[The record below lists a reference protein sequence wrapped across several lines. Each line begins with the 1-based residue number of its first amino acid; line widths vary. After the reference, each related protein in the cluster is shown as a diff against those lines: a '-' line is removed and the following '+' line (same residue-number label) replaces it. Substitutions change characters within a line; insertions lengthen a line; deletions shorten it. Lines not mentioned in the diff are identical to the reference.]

1 MPQIQQAEN
10 IANHVA
16 VVLDASSSMRDRRR
30 KTIEVTDRLIA
41 DMATR
46 SKNYN
51 QETRVSIWVFSGL
64 NTVRCV
70 IWDMDVLRLP
80 SIEKLY
86 DTEGMTALIDATLK
100 SIDDLSTVSQ
110 IYGNHAFLMYVVT
123 DGEENESRIRDPQV
137 LANRIKGL
145 PTNWTVAALVP
156 NIQGVAAAKGFGF
169 PAGNIQIWDATSDQG
184 VEEAHQV
191 MVSSLDSYMLARKGG
206 MRSTTGLFDMS
217 AAAVNKQTIQD
228 AGLAPLDPSEYLLV
242 PVIFRNP
249 FEDGDDRIDNFTHS
263 MGHQYIVG
271 RGFYQLTLAPV
282 KVQVQ
287 KDIAIVEKK
296 SGKVYTGKN
305 ARALLGLPDMT
316 VTLRAGQNPDYDI
329 FIQSTSLNRKL
340 LLGSRYLYLTP
351 NVTYTKGQPAS
362 ATVLKAPPA
371 PKVAKMPLSPK
382 TVAQRAAVAPRV
394 GASGRPTTRVRA
406 DLSAPVYPKAGKA
419 LWAGVGCPK
428 CRAKP
433 TQRCQKA
440 DGSLLE
446 KPHTERKL

>member
-16 VVLDASSSMRDRRR
+16 IVLDASSSMRDRRR

-46 SKNYN
+46 SKSYN
-51 QETRVSIWVFSGL
+51 QETRVSIWVFSGYR
-64 NTVRCV
+64 TVRCV

-86 DTEGMTALIDATLK
+86 HTEGMTALIDATLK

-110 IYGNHAFLMYVVT
+110 IYGNHAFLMYVMT
-123 DGEENESRIRDPQV
+123 DGEENESGVRDPQI

-145 PTNWTVAALVP
+145 PNNWTVAAMVP

-184 VEEAHQV
+184 VEEAHQA
-191 MVSSLDSYMLARKGG
+191 MVSSLDSYMDARSTG

-217 AAAVNKQTIQD
+217 AAAVNAVTIQA
-228 AGLAPLDPSEYLLV
+228 AGLTPLDPSEYLLV
-242 PVIFRNP
+242 PVVFKTP
-249 FEDGDDRIDNFTHS
+249 FHDGDDRIDNFTES

-271 RGFYQLTLAPV
+271 RGFYQLTLASV

-287 KDIAIVEKK
+287 KDIAIVGKK

-316 VTLRAGQNPDYDI
+316 VTLKAGQNPDFDI

-340 LLGSRYLYLTP
+340 LIGSRYLYLTP
-351 NVTYTKGQPAS
+351 NVTYTKGQPVVS
-362 ATVLKAPPA
+362 APAKTA
-371 PKVAKMPLSPK
+371 PKVARMPLAPV
-382 TVAQRAAVAPRV
+382 TVAKRAAAKA
-394 GASGRPTTRVRA
+394 ASARPTTRVRA
-406 DLSAPVYPKAGKA
+406 DLNAPVYPKAGKA
-419 LWAGVGCPK
+419 AWAAINCPVCPSK
-428 CRAKP
+428 ATK
-433 TQRCQKA
+433 RCQKP
-440 DGSLLE
+440 DGSPIE
-446 KPHTERKL
+446 KPHTQRKI